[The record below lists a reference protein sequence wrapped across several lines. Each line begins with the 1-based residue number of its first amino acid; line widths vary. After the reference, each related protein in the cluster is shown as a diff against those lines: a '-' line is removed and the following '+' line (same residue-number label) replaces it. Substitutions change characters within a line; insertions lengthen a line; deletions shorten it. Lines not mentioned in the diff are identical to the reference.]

1 MGKLLEFKNVNFKYD
16 RRIILED
23 INFTLNSNE
32 FLGIIGPNGA
42 GKTTL
47 LKLIVGLL
55 SPTEG
60 TIELHTENI
69 GYISQIHDVNWDL
82 PLTVFD
88 AVLMGRYSWPSKITK
103 EDEKIIKK
111 YLKMVDMYEYRNKE
125 VKNLSGGQKQRIF
138 IARALVSDP
147 DILIF
152 DEPNTGV
159 DVKATDQFYD
169 LLMKLKRKNKA
180 IILVTH
186 QIEVIPKICDRV
198 GCLNRKLYLHEKP
211 KEMFNCP
218 VFEEGYGTQ
227 VEMLIHGKSIPHRV
241 VKDKRNR
248 EKDNNV

>member
-1 MGKLLEFKNVNFKYD
+1 MEKLLKFENVNFRYD
-16 RRIILED
+16 KRLILEN
-23 INFTLNSNE
+23 INFSLNPNE
-32 FLGIIGPNGA
+32 FLGIIGPNGG

-55 SPTEG
+55 NPTQG
-60 TIELHTENI
+60 NIKLDTDNI
-69 GYISQIHDVNWDL
+69 GYISQIHNVNWNI
-82 PLTVFD
+82 PLTAFNT
-88 AVLMGRYSWPSKITK
+88 VLMGRYKWLSKITK
-103 EDEKIIKK
+103 KDKIIAEK
-111 YLKMVDMYEYRNKE
+111 YLKMVNMYDYKDEV

-159 DVKATDQFYD
+159 DVKATDDFYN
-169 LLMKLKRKNKA
+169 LLMKLKEKGKA

-186 QIEVIPKICDRV
+186 QIEVIPKICDKV
-198 GCLNRKLYLHEKP
+198 GCLNKKLYIHEKP
-211 KEMFNCP
+211 EEMFKCP

-241 VKDKRNR
+241 VPDKRKKE
-248 EKDNNV
+248 EKND